1 MGRETIFSPPCSL
14 THLLWRHHSCVLF
27 LPVGEKNKCFGNAM
41 NGKRKRPVFALPFS
55 CFVYCFISLSAAVD
69 GRSLLI
75 LLLLLF
81 IRINERR
88 PGCIISSSLISS
100 YKFLF
105 VDHPVV
111 FFCTAVVGGW
121 YLLVSS
127 SSFLGRNVKGAPAK
141 RKWAKVKPYKIGIAL
156 DSSNI
161 GSASYCET
169 EVIIFASVTRAQD
182 FPTPKFCQSATFF
195 INKIW

>member
-1 MGRETIFSPPCSL
+1 MGRETLFFPPGSL

-27 LPVGEKNKCFGNAM
+27 LPVGKKNKCFGSAM

-55 CFVYCFISLSAAVD
+55 CFVYCFISLSAPVN

-75 LLLLLF
+75 LLLLR

-88 PGCIISSSLISS
+88 PGCIVSSSLISS

-127 SSFLGRNVKGAPAK
+127 SSFLGRNRCGRTCKNENG
-141 RKWAKVKPYKIGIAL
+141 R
-156 DSSNI
+156 
-161 GSASYCET
+161 
-169 EVIIFASVTRAQD
+169 R
-182 FPTPKFCQSATFF
+182 
-195 INKIW
+195 